1 MPVDGEPVH
10 HGGVRQQAYP
20 QLFGLA
26 PEQNGAR
33 VAQRTGFLDGLDE
46 GVSAAAL
53 AGIPTPAFSSS
64 LAYYDGL
71 RRDRLPAALIQGL
84 RDNFGA
90 HTYRRVDRDGA
101 FHVEWA
107 GDRAEHDA

>member
-1 MPVDGEPVH
+1 MSEASVSPVVTIDGPSGSGKGTISRV
-10 HGGVRQQAYP
+10 
-20 QLFGLA
+20 
-26 PEQNGAR
+26 
-33 VAQRTGFLDGLDE
+33 VAQ
-46 GVSAAAL
+46 AAT

-90 HTYRRVDRDGA
+90 HTYHRVDKPGT
-101 FHVEWA
+101 FHTEWA
-107 GDRAEHDA
+107 GDGLEHPA